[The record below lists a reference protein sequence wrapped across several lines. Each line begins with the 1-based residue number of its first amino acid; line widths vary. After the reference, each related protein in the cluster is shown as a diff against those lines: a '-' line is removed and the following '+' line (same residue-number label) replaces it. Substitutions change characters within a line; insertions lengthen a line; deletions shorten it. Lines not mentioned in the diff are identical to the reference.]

1 MSWSS
6 KVTAARDEG
15 LISSE
20 MMWDILLAWR
30 EVPGVEEL
38 IDGVV
43 AAARI
48 RPVETGATRESL
60 ATYVERELRRR
71 VAELQEGA
79 RQLRATASTLQY
91 HQGDVVGEGLAL
103 GEGAQ
108 FLDQAVDQP
117 LRW

>member
-15 LISSE
+15 LISGE

-30 EVPGVEEL
+30 EVPGVEDL

-43 AAARI
+43 AAARA
-48 RPVETGATRESL
+48 RPAETGPTREPL

-71 VAELQEGA
+71 VAELQDGA

-91 HQGDVVGEGLAL
+91 HQGDVVGEGAAL

-108 FLDQAVDQP
+108 FVDHAVDHT
-117 LRW
+117 LGW